1 MLGVIESLENLRP
14 PITSVG
20 RVLSVKQ
27 GYIEVD
33 GICPSIGDRCYI
45 ESSSDS
51 QEQAEAEVIAISGK
65 VSRATLTSSH
75 HKIRRNDRVICPIDG
90 HYGELNVDASL
101 AIDANGKTIAARSKP
116 LKIGDLSMFP
126 RALAVPERG
135 TVKVRMVTTENA
147 IDDGLPLGFG
157 QRVGIFAEAGAGKS
171 MLLRK
176 LMAEANCD
184 HVVYT
189 MIGERS
195 REVIEAIRY
204 VESESI
210 DHRVTMVVGL
220 AGDPAPLRARAM
232 TTSLAIAQHMARQG
246 GNVLHLVDSLTR
258 FAYAIREIGLAS
270 GEPMAQSG
278 MTPSVYQRI
287 PECLEMAGNWK
298 DSGSVTTVAAVLLES
313 QLDDPMSSYV
323 RSLLDGHIYL
333 DKEMSDRGIF
343 PSIDVLRSRSRLD
356 TVLLDETQQTLAKS
370 VRTDL
375 IAYKK
380 IEEYL
385 HFSGYE
391 AGTSPSMDLKVSRH
405 EKVLS
410 WIQNEIATD
419 SLQA

>member
-1 MLGVIESLENLRP
+1 MIRAVENLDSLRP

-20 RVLSVKQ
+20 RVLSVRQ
-27 GYIEVD
+27 GFIEVD

-45 ESSSDS
+45 SSASDS
-51 QEQAEAEVIAISGK
+51 REQAEAEVIAINGK

-75 HKIRRNDRVICPIDG
+75 HKIRRNDKVFCPIDG
-90 HYGELNVDASL
+90 HYGELNVDGSL
-101 AIDANGKTIAARSKP
+101 AIDANGKSIATRSKP
-116 LKIGDLSMFP
+116 LNIGDLPMFP
-126 RALAVPERG
+126 RALTVPERG
-135 TVKVRMVTTENA
+135 TVTEKVVTTENA
-147 IDDGLPLGFG
+147 IDDCLPLGFG
-157 QRVGIFAEAGAGKS
+157 QRVGVFAEAGAGKS

-176 LMAEANCD
+176 LMATANCD

-204 VESESI
+204 VENEGLDNQI
-210 DHRVTMVVGL
+210 TMVVGL

-232 TTSLAIAQHMARQG
+232 TTSLAIAQHLAG
-246 GNVLHLVDSLTR
+246 EGNNVLHLVDSLTR

-298 DSGSVTTVAAVLLES
+298 NSGSVTTVAAVLMES

-333 DKEMSDRGIF
+333 DKELADRGIF
-343 PSIDVLRSRSRLD
+343 PSVDVLRSRSRLD
-356 TVLLDETQQTLAKS
+356 TVLMDEAQQQRAK
-370 VRTDL
+370 RIRAGL
-375 IAYKK
+375 IDYKK

-391 AGTSPSMDLKVSRH
+391 PGSSPSMDQKISSH
-405 EKVLS
+405 EKILS
-410 WIQNEIATD
+410 WIQNETSSEALD
-419 SLQA
+419 G

>member
-1 MLGVIESLENLRP
+1 MLGVIENLENLRP

-27 GYIEVD
+27 GFIEVD

-45 ESSSDS
+45 ESAGES
-51 QEQAEAEVIAISGK
+51 QDQAEAEVIAINGK
-65 VSRATLTSSH
+65 IARATLTSSQ
-75 HKIRRNDRVICPIDG
+75 HKIRRNDRVFCPIDG
-90 HYGELNVDASL
+90 HFGELNVDASL
-101 AIDANGKTIAARSKP
+101 AIDANGKALAARAKP
-116 LKIGDLSMFP
+116 LNIGDLSMFP
-126 RALAVPERG
+126 RALAVVERG
-135 TVKVRMVTTENA
+135 TVKRRMTTTENA
-147 IDDGLPLGFG
+147 VDECLPLGFG
-157 QRVGIFAEAGAGKS
+157 QRAGVFAEAGAGKS

-176 LMAEANCD
+176 LMATADCD

-195 REVIEAIRY
+195 REVIDAIRY
-204 VESESI
+204 VENEGI
-210 DHRVTMVVGL
+210 DDRVTMVVGL

-232 TTSLAIAQHMARQG
+232 ATSLAIAQHMAQEG
-246 GNVLHLVDSLTR
+246 KDVLHLVDSLTR

-287 PECLEMAGNWK
+287 PECLEMAGKWK
-298 DSGSVTTVAAVLLES
+298 NSGSVTTVAAVLLES

-333 DKEMSDRGIF
+333 DKELADRGVF

-356 TVLLDETQQTLAKS
+356 TVLLDEEQQRFAKK
-370 VRTDL
+370 VRSDL

-391 AGTSPSMDLKVSRH
+391 AGTSASMDRKISRH
-405 EKVLS
+405 DKIMS
-410 WIQNEIATD
+410 WIQNEISTD
-419 SLQA
+419 SLEA